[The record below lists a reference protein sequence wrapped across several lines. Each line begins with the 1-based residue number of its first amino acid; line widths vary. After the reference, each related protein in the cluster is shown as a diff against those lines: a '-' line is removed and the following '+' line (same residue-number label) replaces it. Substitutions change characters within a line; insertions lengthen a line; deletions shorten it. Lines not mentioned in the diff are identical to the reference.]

1 MLTKVYPNYLVFLW
15 FYSFNDFFSSNFS
28 ILFSVSLAYLFSANN
43 NNAIIRIIKKVNTFF
58 FRIKKYNNNF
68 MHQLCANLR
77 FLLVVWRKRLGF
89 LPTQYPIKKW
99 IYLGVFYIDST
110 LHSILK
116 NCSTMW
122 SHLIYLT
129 QRRFII
135 KLTKLPY
142 SVGALT
148 IAYPPPI
155 AFHLVVGNLVEKILF
170 VIAWFRLIRY

>member
-1 MLTKVYPNYLVFLW
+1 MLIKVYPNYPVFLW

-28 ILFSVSLAYLFSANN
+28 ILFSVSLAYLFCTNN

-135 KLTKLPY
+135 KLTKITLQCGRTYYCLPTTHRF
-142 SVGALT
+142 SFSGWE
-148 IAYPPPI
+148 
-155 AFHLVVGNLVEKILF
+155 FGWENS
-170 VIAWFRLIRY
+170 IRYRLV